1 MHALAGH
8 PEVYAKARA
17 EVMDVIGP
25 TQAPTFEQMK
35 ELRYMRAIVNETLRL
50 WPILPYTR
58 KNALQDL
65 TLPVG
70 GKNGGPVAVLKGT
83 SNLY

>member
-1 MHALAGH
+1 LHALARH
-8 PEVYAKARA
+8 PAVYAKARA
-17 EVMDVIGP
+17 EVFSVVGP
-25 TQAPTFEQMK
+25 TLAPTFDQMK
-35 ELRYMRAIVNETLRL
+35 ELRYMRAILNETLRL

-70 GKNGGPVAVLKGT
+70 GRNGGPVAVLKGT
-83 SNLY
+83 SSFC